1 MTNLDKIIEYLHYHQ
16 GANRRELMD
25 MLNLGVKDTQMKA
38 LLSEGIVKGD
48 IRVEGKVRATR
59 YFITPKA
66 QILRTVNLDS
76 YYAVETDKREMLT
89 AYNFELIRDILPKVE
104 LFTAEEYKFL
114 ADRESAFIV
123 RMKGYPGF
131 ARRRSRVT
139 LRRNESWANCRQRQR
154 KENTHETISTNDS
167 RLIPRARGGVRKHFE
182 S

>member
-38 LLSEGIVKGD
+38 LLSEGIAKGD
-48 IRVEGKVRATR
+48 IRMEGKARATR

-89 AYNFELIRDILPKVE
+89 AELAAYPCRHFRDALSPSGGRV
-104 LFTAEEYKFL
+104 
-114 ADRESAFIV
+114 AD
-123 RMKGYPGF
+123 
-131 ARRRSRVT
+131 T
-139 LRRNESWANCRQRQR
+139 
-154 KENTHETISTNDS
+154 
-167 RLIPRARGGVRKHFE
+167 RGGRGHVCACERQE
-182 S
+182 RSV